1 MYVTVFSTLVTMDY
15 EKFATAYMLTDEG
28 KGVIAALIQGY
39 KEPAIALNCGI
50 MIRECIKQRCLH
62 EYLLDNPDL
71 IKPLFMEYAQSSTF
85 EISSD
90 AFDTIRFL
98 LRRNKQ
104 LVSKK
109 MKDDKS
115 LYTQVFTWYTSL
127 ISSQEYIIC
136 RMSLKVGVE
145 SRDDA

>member
-1 MYVTVFSTLVTMDY
+1 
-15 EKFATAYMLTDEG
+15 MLTDEG
-28 KGVIAALIQGY
+28 KGVIAALIRDTRNRH
-39 KEPAIALNCGI
+39 ALNLRNHV
-50 MIRECIKQRCLH
+50 RECINAALPPRVACSTI
-62 EYLLDNPDL
+62 PDL

-136 RMSLKVGVE
+136 RMSLQVGVE

>member
-62 EYLLDNPDL
+62 EYMLDN
-71 IKPLFMEYAQSSTF
+71 SSSRCSRSTPSRPRSRSLPTRSTRF
-85 EISSD
+85 ASCCAATSS
-90 AFDTIRFL
+90 
-98 LRRNKQ
+98 
-104 LVSKK
+104 
-109 MKDDKS
+109 
-115 LYTQVFTWYTSL
+115 W
-127 ISSQEYIIC
+127 
-136 RMSLKVGVE
+136 
-145 SRDDA
+145 

>member
-71 IKPLFMEYAQSSTF
+71 IKPLFME
-85 EISSD
+85 
-90 AFDTIRFL
+90 
-98 LRRNKQ
+98 
-104 LVSKK
+104 
-109 MKDDKS
+109 
-115 LYTQVFTWYTSL
+115 
-127 ISSQEYIIC
+127 
-136 RMSLKVGVE
+136 
-145 SRDDA
+145 